1 MVCHWKDTKDSPEHA
16 KRLHSVSEISQIK
29 EIAVTNLFITNSLGS
44 TSKITIPEW
53 PCGINQTRGLVVITH
68 IIKLT

>member
-29 EIAVTNLFITNSLGS
+29 ENAVTNLFSNSLGS

-53 PCGINQTRGLVVITH
+53 PCSIH
-68 IIKLT
+68 